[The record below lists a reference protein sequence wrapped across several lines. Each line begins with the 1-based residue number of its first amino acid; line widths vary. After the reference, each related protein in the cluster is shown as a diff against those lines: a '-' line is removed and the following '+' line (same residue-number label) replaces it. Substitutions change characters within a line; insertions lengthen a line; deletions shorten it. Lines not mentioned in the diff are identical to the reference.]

1 MAIIGSLPDIPAG
14 CLSEFLMTIPAVAV
28 VSPEHPLAKLAVPV
42 LRSVAE
48 DYVQLVLADRSPL
61 TVGRNFGVM
70 SAKTWRLGDMG
81 AKHAFLRA
89 GLGWGYMPLP
99 VVKQD
104 LANGTLVTLNLEVQ
118 PDIGTGFSMH
128 ALHLIEYPPGP
139 AGRWFV
145 NMLKKTLI

>member
-61 TVGRNFGVM
+61 TVAAAMEAFFIM
-70 SAKTWRLGDMG
+70 S
-81 AKHAFLRA
+81 
-89 GLGWGYMPLP
+89 
-99 VVKQD
+99 
-104 LANGTLVTLNLEVQ
+104 TLVSYIRINKHSQDPLVKPEPLLCVASKIKR
-118 PDIGTGFSMH
+118 PS
-128 ALHLIEYPPGP
+128 
-139 AGRWFV
+139 R
-145 NMLKKTLI
+145 